1 MNDMNNMNDHN
12 LQHHDPEHNELIEQ
26 LDSLAGADRSIPDQG
41 FEQRI
46 MDSISKQI
54 APEPIHIQTQSTTQ
68 HTHAAFQSWKFNI
81 AAAILVVGSLSV
93 LLWSSTR
100 TAKLVQPQTTT
111 AQQTLV
117 SLEED
122 IDALFDLSDFAS
134 EIDQSIDELDLITDQ
149 MHTELSLPSVLM
161 EASNSD
167 LEGSL

>member
-1 MNDMNNMNDHN
+1 MNDHN
-12 LQHHDPEHNELIEQ
+12 LQHHDPEHNELLEQ
-26 LDSLAGADRSIPDQG
+26 LESLASTDRSIPDHG
-41 FEQRI
+41 FEQRVL
-46 MDSISKQI
+46 DSISNQI
-54 APEPIHIQTQSTTQ
+54 VPQPIRIESLAAAQNTQT
-68 HTHAAFQSWKFNI
+68 AFQGWKFNA

-93 LLWSSTR
+93 LIWSSTK
-100 TAKLVQPQTTT
+100 TAKLAQPQSVT

-117 SLEED
+117 SLEAD

-134 EIDQSIDELDLITDQ
+134 EIDQSIDEIDLITDQ

>member
-1 MNDMNNMNDHN
+1 MNDHN
-12 LQHHDPEHNELIEQ
+12 LQHHDSEHNELIEQ
-26 LDSLAGADRSIPDQG
+26 LERLASADRSIPDQG
-41 FEQRI
+41 FEQRVL
-46 MDSISKQI
+46 DSISNQI
-54 APEPIHIQTQSTTQ
+54 APEPLRIQ
-68 HTHAAFQSWKFNI
+68 THAAAQHTQTAFQGWKFNA

-93 LLWSSTR
+93 LIWSSTK
-100 TAKLVQPQTTT
+100 TANLAQPQAVT

-134 EIDQSIDELDLITDQ
+134 EIDQSIDEIDLITDQ